1 LLESKDLQGTYRLR
15 KFGVDDLASVTH
27 INELCLPEN
36 YTDIFF
42 VDLYRRFPETFIVAE
57 EDDKVVGY
65 IMCRVEVGFSNFGLS
80 GFVKKGH
87 IVSIAVVPE
96 HRRKGIGEAL
106 VAQAMEGMRGYSG
119 KQCYLEV
126 RVTNEEAI
134 ALYKKLGFEVTRT
147 VHGYYA
153 DGEDA
158 FVMSRDIQSKDK

>member
-1 LLESKDLQGTYRLR
+1 LQDTYKLR
-15 KFGVDDLASVTH
+15 KFDMNDLASVTR

-42 VDLYRRFPETFIVAE
+42 VDLYRRFPETFVVAE

-80 GFVKKGH
+80 GLVKKGH
-87 IVSIAVVPE
+87 IVSVAVLPE

-106 VAQAMEGMRGYSG
+106 VARAMEGIRAYGA
-119 KQCYLEV
+119 KQWYLEV

-158 FVMSRDIQSKDK
+158 FVMSRDLKSKNK

>member
-1 LLESKDLQGTYRLR
+1 MN
-15 KFGVDDLASVTH
+15 DLASVTH

-42 VDLYRRFPETFIVAE
+42 LDLYRRFPEAFVVAE
-57 EDDKVVGY
+57 EDDKVAGY

-80 GFVKKGH
+80 GLVKKGH
-87 IVSIAVVPE
+87 VVSVAVLPE
-96 HRRKGIGEAL
+96 HRRKGVGEAL
-106 VAQAMEGMRGYSG
+106 VIRGMEGMRSYGA

-126 RVTNEEAI
+126 RVTNGEAI

-158 FVMSRDIQSKDK
+158 FVMSRELQSKNK